1 MPIDKLSANAFA
13 TGAVANSLGYTPLSA
28 TAPSAIANS
37 SANVISFAANG
48 NIGIGT
54 NTPESYGPSGSKLA
68 VVSTATGS
76 HTELSII
83 NNPNTTYQGAGIL
96 LGSLSAAANVGAT
109 YLYHTQF
116 NNGGGTNA
124 NSYSFNISQRKTDGT
139 YIANIYNVDY
149 QNNVHTWY
157 APNSG
162 NQIFQV
168 DSSGNVVN
176 ASGRIILR
184 PSGSILQ
191 VVSTIKTDTFST
203 SSTGDTA
210 ITGLSVSI
218 TPTSTSSRIFIMY
231 SVNYDST
238 RGNSGGG
245 FRIYRNGSH
254 LTGASGASAG
264 SRYTVNAD
272 FGANANAD
280 QSGMHRTGQ
289 IVDSP
294 ATTSALTYAMY
305 TSHDSGFSTH
315 INRAR
320 ADGNEGDDG
329 RFASTITVF
338 EIAG

>member
-13 TGAVANSLGYTPLSA
+13 TGAIANSLGYTPA
-28 TAPSAIANS
+28 NKAGDTFTGAVGIGTASMSSYAPTGSLVAIAN
-37 SANVISFAANG
+37 
-48 NIGIGT
+48 T
-54 NTPESYGPSGSKLA
+54 T
-68 VVSTATGS
+68 TGS
-76 HTELSII
+76 ITNLSII
-83 NNPNTTYQGAGIL
+83 NNPNTTYQGAGLL
-96 LGSLSAAANVGAT
+96 LGSTSAAANVGAK

-149 QNNVHTWY
+149 QNNLHTWY
-157 APNSG
+157 APNTGS
-162 NQIFQV
+162 QIFQI
-168 DSSGNVVN
+168 DSSGNLIN
-176 ASGRIILR
+176 GSGRIIVR

-191 VVSTIKTDTFST
+191 VVSTIKTDTFGSAA
-203 SSTGDTA
+203 SGDTA

-218 TPTSTSSRIFIMY
+218 TPTSTSSRIFVIY
-231 SVNYDST
+231 SINYDST
-238 RGNSGGG
+238 RSNSGGG

-264 SRYTVNAD
+264 NRYTVNAD

-289 IVDSP
+289 VVDNP
-294 ATTSALTYAMY
+294 ATTSALTYAVY
-305 TSHDSGFSTH
+305 VNQDSSSFSTY

-320 ADGNEGDDG
+320 TDGNETDDP
-329 RFASTITVF
+329 RMASTITVF